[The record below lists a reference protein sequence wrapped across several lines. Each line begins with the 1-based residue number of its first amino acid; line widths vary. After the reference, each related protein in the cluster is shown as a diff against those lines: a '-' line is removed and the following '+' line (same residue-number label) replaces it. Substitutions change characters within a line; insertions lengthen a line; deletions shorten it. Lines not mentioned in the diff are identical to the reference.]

1 MKNNGFDEHAEKY
14 DAWFMENRNVLE
26 SELALLAYF
35 LKNTGRTLSVGC
47 GSGLFEMLLRQQYH
61 IEITDGIEPSEGM
74 AEIARKRGMRVLTES
89 AEKTSFND
97 ESWDTLIYNGTPGYI
112 KDLESAFREAC
123 RILVPG
129 GTLLV
134 LDVPKESSYGMLYNL
149 AVVLGNWDHP
159 KLDGV
164 KPKTPYPI
172 EFAAAA
178 NWRTTAE
185 KVELLKMT
193 GFTDFHYAQ
202 TLTRHPLFS
211 NDSVEAPVDGCD
223 RGDYVAIQARKA
235 KCN

>member
-1 MKNNGFDEHAEKY
+1 MKSNGFDEHAEKY
-14 DAWFMENRNVLE
+14 DAWFMDNRNVLE
-26 SELALLAYF
+26 SELALLAHF
-35 LKNTGRTLSVGC
+35 LKDTGRTLSVGC
-47 GSGLFEMLLRQQYH
+47 GSGLFEMLLRQEYD
-61 IEITDGIEPSEGM
+61 IEITDGIEPSESM
-74 AEIARKRGMRVLTES
+74 AEIAGKRGMKVLVES

-112 KDLESAFREAC
+112 KDLESAFMEAC

-149 AVVLGNWDHP
+149 AVAVGTWDHP

-164 KPKTPYPI
+164 KPMMPYPI

-185 KVELLKMT
+185 KVELLKRT

-211 NDSVEAPVDGCD
+211 NDSVETPVEGYD
-223 RGDYVAIQARKA
+223 RGDYVAIQARKN
-235 KCN
+235 K